1 MKEFRFPKS
10 DMLMG
15 LIRKFSPTEKALFSI
30 FTLIFIF
37 GSLSLFWKLNTYF
50 MTEIP
55 ARGGTVQEGVIGI
68 ARFINPLLAQTD
80 VDRDLTSLIY
90 AGLMRNINGNL
101 VPDIAES
108 YTVSDDGLTYDF
120 KIKENAYFHDGVRVT
135 AEDIAFTIEKAQD
148 STIKSPRRALWNEI
162 STEIVNSKEIKF
174 ILKHPFS
181 PFIYNTTIGILPKHL
196 WKDISAE
203 SFVFSEQN
211 SNPVGAGPYSI
222 DGIEHDSRGLPT
234 KYILSSYK
242 KYTLGRPYISTL
254 EFSFFPNEAGLL
266 EAYYE
271 GLITSLH
278 SVSATEAEKVDQTH
292 STIIHTFLPRTFAV
306 FFNQNQSPVLANPEV
321 RQALDAATDRNA
333 IIKNVLK
340 GYGVESD
347 GPLPI
352 HEESTSSVVDIE
364 KAKTILTKA
373 GWTTNSDGIFEKK
386 TKSGT
391 TPLAFS
397 LTTTNASELKQAAE
411 LIKQQWEK
419 IGASVTLKIY
429 ENGDL
434 QQNIIRP
441 RKYDALLFGE
451 VVGHDLDLYAYWHSS
466 QRNDPGLNIVLY
478 ANSKV
483 DKLIEEMRSTEDTID
498 RLNTAKQAEQLI
510 TNDTPA
516 VFLYSPD
523 LIYITSKD
531 THIPPLSNI
540 TTPTDRFGD
549 IMKWYIN
556 TDHVWNIFVK
566 NNNK

>member
-80 VDRDLTSLIY
+80 VDRDLTSLVY

-211 SNPVGAGPYSI
+211 CNPVGAGPYSI
-222 DGIEHDSRGLPT
+222 DGIEHD
-234 KYILSSYK
+234 
-242 KYTLGRPYISTL
+242 
-254 EFSFFPNEAGLL
+254 
-266 EAYYE
+266 
-271 GLITSLH
+271 
-278 SVSATEAEKVDQTH
+278 
-292 STIIHTFLPRTFAV
+292 
-306 FFNQNQSPVLANPEV
+306 
-321 RQALDAATDRNA
+321 
-333 IIKNVLK
+333 
-340 GYGVESD
+340 
-347 GPLPI
+347 
-352 HEESTSSVVDIE
+352 
-364 KAKTILTKA
+364 
-373 GWTTNSDGIFEKK
+373 
-386 TKSGT
+386 
-391 TPLAFS
+391 
-397 LTTTNASELKQAAE
+397 
-411 LIKQQWEK
+411 
-419 IGASVTLKIY
+419 
-429 ENGDL
+429 
-434 QQNIIRP
+434 IR
-441 RKYDALLFGE
+441 
-451 VVGHDLDLYAYWHSS
+451 SS
-466 QRNDPGLNIVLY
+466 Q
-478 ANSKV
+478 S
-483 DKLIEEMRSTEDTID
+483 
-498 RLNTAKQAEQLI
+498 
-510 TNDTPA
+510 
-516 VFLYSPD
+516 
-523 LIYITSKD
+523 
-531 THIPPLSNI
+531 
-540 TTPTDRFGD
+540 
-549 IMKWYIN
+549 
-556 TDHVWNIFVK
+556 IFFI
-566 NNNK
+566 

>member
-1 MKEFRFPKS
+1 
-10 DMLMG
+10 MG
-15 LIRKFSPTEKALFSI
+15 LIRKFSPTEKALFYI

-37 GSLSLFWKLNTYF
+37 GGLSLAWRLNTYF

-55 ARGGTVQEGVIGI
+55 ARGGTIQEGVIGI
-68 ARFINPLLAQTD
+68 ARFVNPILAQTD
-80 VDRDLTSLIY
+80 VDRDLTSLVY
-90 AGLMRNINGNL
+90 AGLMRNVNGDL

-108 YTVSDDGLTYDF
+108 YTVSDDGLTYSF
-120 KIKENAYFHDGVRVT
+120 ILKENAFFHDGVRIT
-135 AEDIAFTIEKAQD
+135 ADDVAFTIEKAQD
-148 STIKSPRRALWNEI
+148 NTIKSPRRALWNDVT
-162 STEIVNSKEIKF
+162 TEVVNSREIKF
-174 ILKHPFS
+174 NLKHPFS
-181 PFIYNTTIGILPKHL
+181 PFIYNTTLGILPKHL
-196 WKDISAE
+196 WKDVTSE
-203 SFVFSEQN
+203 SFVFSELN
-211 SNPVGAGPYSI
+211 SLPIGAGPYYISS
-222 DGIEHDSRGLPT
+222 IEHDDRGLPT
-234 KYILSSYK
+234 KYILKSHK
-242 KYTLGRPYISTL
+242 KYTLGRPFITTM
-254 EFSFFPNEAGLL
+254 EFSFFPNEASLL

-271 GLITSLH
+271 GIITSLH
-278 SVSATEAEKVDQTH
+278 SVSATEATKVNSSH
-292 STIIHTFLPRTFAV
+292 SNILHTFLPRTFAV
-306 FFNQNQSPVLANPEV
+306 FFNQSQNPALSNEEV
-321 RQALDAATDRNA
+321 REALNLLTDRDA
-333 IIKNVLK
+333 IIKDVLK
-340 GYGVESD
+340 GYGIKSN

-352 HEESTSSVVDIE
+352 HENTESAVDIE
-364 KAKTILTKA
+364 KAKALLTKA
-373 GWTTNSDGIFEKK
+373 GWTLNSNGIFEKK
-386 TKSGT
+386 TKTST

-397 LTTTNASELKQAAE
+397 LTTANASELKQAAE

-451 VVGHDLDLYAYWHSS
+451 IVGHDLDLYAYWHSS

-483 DKLIEEMRSTEDTID
+483 DKLIDEMRATEDSID
-498 RLNTAKQAEQLI
+498 RLNKAKEAETLI

-531 THIPPLSNI
+531 TYIPSLSNI
-540 TTPTDRFGD
+540 TTPTDRFGN

-566 NNNK
+566 NKNK